1 MKNHLVGVFHGISDP
16 KAFGGAIQTAVNL
29 VPNGHCFVGD
39 NLFAV
44 GRNMGFLD
52 DAKLMASF
60 AAHAESIV
68 EQSLLWRYSV
78 ICWAAHRAMR
88 IEGDLV
94 ECACFKGTG
103 ARIVADYIDLNAI
116 EKSFYLYDLFEHDE
130 FIPDFT
136 SSEHGSDLYDQVRAR
151 FAEFPGASEPRPE
164 APEEVE
170 LRVREATNVIQ
181 GKIPEILSEQAP
193 EKIAYLHLDLNDAT
207 AEIAALEFFWDRITP
222 GGSIVLDDF
231 GWAAYSA
238 QHVAETAWFA
248 ERGYLALELPTG
260 QGLVIK

>member
-151 FAEFPGASEPRPE
+151 FAEFPGAY
-164 APEEVE
+164 
-170 LRVREATNVIQ
+170 VIQ

-222 GGSIVLDDF
+222 GGSIVLDYF
-231 GWAAYSA
+231 GWAAYIA